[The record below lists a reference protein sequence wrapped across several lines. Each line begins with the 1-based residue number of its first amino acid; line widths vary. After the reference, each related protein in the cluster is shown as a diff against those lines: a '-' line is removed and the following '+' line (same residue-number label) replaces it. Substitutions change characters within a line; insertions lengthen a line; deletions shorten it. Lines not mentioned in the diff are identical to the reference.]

1 MVISSEAP
9 SDPAK
14 DNGKEDPTTNPTP
27 PLISQGFLFNEE
39 SSTKED
45 ATAAV
50 RLASVSMS
58 DQGARSHILAF
69 TFFCT
74 KYLAPAKNKMLK
86 TTIYKRYFAWL
97 EKHIPYPSTDP
108 DSNWGSLAKVGVSSY
123 ALLNAIF
130 AHVFPISSESR
141 KYISVQWVIP
151 RSTLRPLKELVVC
164 RLLRDHDNTL
174 WFELWSSNAIFWTPL
189 DLRAWTLGFGA

>member
-1 MVISSEAP
+1 MFYVIVTHLLFLSFFLSCFL
-9 SDPAK
+9 D
-14 DNGKEDPTTNPTP
+14 PTP
-27 PLISQGFLFNEE
+27 PLISQGFLFSEE

-50 RLASVSMS
+50 RLASVNMS

-97 EKHIPYPSTDP
+97 EKVRTFFFERVRDK
-108 DSNWGSLAKVGVSSY
+108 SNNSDAFCFSRRTYLT
-123 ALLNAIF
+123 
-130 AHVFPISSESR
+130 VFTSAYTLPIYR
-141 KYISVQWVIP
+141 P
-151 RSTLRPLKELVVC
+151 RQ
-164 RLLRDHDNTL
+164 
-174 WFELWSSNAIFWTPL
+174 
-189 DLRAWTLGFGA
+189 